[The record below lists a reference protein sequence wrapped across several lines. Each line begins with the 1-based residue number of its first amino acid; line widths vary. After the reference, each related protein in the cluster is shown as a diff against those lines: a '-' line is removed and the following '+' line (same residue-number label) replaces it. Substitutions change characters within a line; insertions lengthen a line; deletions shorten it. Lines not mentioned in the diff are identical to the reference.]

1 MLNELLE
8 KLKEIT
14 AGAKDALA
22 AATSEAEVE
31 NVKNKT
37 VGRNGSLTALSPMMG
52 KVAKEDKPQAGKA
65 FNEAKNSL
73 QQMIDEARR
82 RLEDASGDFAKE
94 AIDVTL
100 PGRKWRIGT
109 KHPVNQ
115 TIDECCAIFRRMGF
129 VAAAGPEIETVKN
142 CFDAL
147 NAPADHPSRDPQ
159 DTFYFDDG
167 RLLRTQTSTVQIRTM
182 LANKP
187 PIRIVSPGRCYR
199 RDTPDATH
207 GVHFHQIEGLY
218 VDRNVSLADLKN
230 TLEAFASEFFGKGV
244 SIRMRP
250 HFFPFTEP
258 SAECDFS
265 CVMCGGKGCRVC
277 KNSGW
282 LEILGCGMVN
292 PNVLRNVGIDP
303 EEWQGFAF
311 GMGIER
317 LTMLKHRIGDL
328 RLFSDNDLRFLKQ
341 F

>member
-22 AATSEAEVE
+22 AAASEAEVE

-37 VGRNGSLTALSPMMG
+37 VGRNGSLTALAPMMG
-52 KVAKEDKPQAGKA
+52 KIAKEDKPRAGKA
-65 FNEAKNSL
+65 FNEAKTAL
-73 QQMIDEARR
+73 QQMLEEARQ
-82 RLEDASGDFAKE
+82 RLADAAGDASRE
-94 AIDVTL
+94 VIDVTL

-109 KHPVNQ
+109 KHPVSQ

-129 VAAAGPEIETVKN
+129 VAASGPEIETVKN

-182 LANKP
+182 LANQP

-230 TLEAFASEFFGKGV
+230 TLEAFASEFFGEGV

-282 LEILGCGMVN
+282 LEILGCGMVH

-303 EEWQGFAF
+303 KEWQGFAF

>member
-8 KLKEIT
+8 KLNEISQMVEKDF
-14 AGAKDALA
+14 AEAKNPADIEA
-22 AATSEAEVE
+22 AK
-31 NVKNKT
+31 VKFT
-37 VGRNGSLTALSPMMG
+37 GRNGSITALAPMMG
-52 KVAKEDKPQAGKA
+52 KIAKEDKPAAGKA
-65 FNEAKNSL
+65 FNEVKALVAKC
-73 QQMIDEARR
+73 MEEAKD
-82 RLEDASGDFAKE
+82 RLDDGAADMDAL
-94 AIDVTL
+94 DVTL
-100 PGRKWRIGT
+100 PGRKWAMGT
-109 KHPVNQ
+109 QHPVSR

-129 VAAAGPEIETVKN
+129 TVAAGPEIDTVAN
-142 CFDAL
+142 CFDKL
-147 NAPADHPSRDPQ
+147 NAPLDHPSRDPK

-167 RLLRTQTSTVQIRTM
+167 RLMRTQTSTVQIRTM
-182 LANKP
+182 LEQKP
-187 PIRIVSPGRCYR
+187 PIRIVSPGRCFR

-218 VDRNVSLADLKN
+218 VDKNVSLADLKS
-230 TLEAFASEFFGKGV
+230 TLKAFANEFFGEGV
-244 SIRMRP
+244 TIRMRP

-292 PNVLRNVGIDP
+292 PNVLRNVGINPD
-303 EEWQGFAF
+303 EWQGFAF

-317 LTMLKHRIGDL
+317 LAMLKYRIGDL
-328 RLFSDNDLRFLKQ
+328 RLFSENDLRFLKQ

>member
-14 AGAKDALA
+14 SSATEALA
-22 AATSEAEVE
+22 AATTEADVE

-37 VGRNGSLTALSPMMG
+37 IGRNGSLTALAPMMG
-52 KVAKEDKPQAGKA
+52 KIAKEDKPVAGKA
-65 FNEAKNSL
+65 FNEAKTTIQNQL
-73 QQMIDEARR
+73 EEARE
-82 RLEDASGDFAKE
+82 RLADASGASAAE

-129 VAAAGPEIETVKN
+129 VVAAGPEIETVHN

-147 NAPADHPSRDPQ
+147 NAPADHPSRDPK

-230 TLEAFASEFFGKGV
+230 TLEAFAEEFFGKGV
-244 SIRMRP
+244 TIRMRP

-292 PNVLRNVGIDP
+292 PNVLRNVGINPD
-303 EEWQGFAF
+303 EWQGFAF